1 MNKLIKTFRDIFSIE
16 DLRERILNTLLFL
29 AVYRLGSYIVLPGV
43 DGARFQGST
52 EGIFGLLDTLLG
64 GAFSNASIFGLS
76 IMPYISASIVLQLLT
91 VAVPYFQKLQKEGE
105 SGRKKINQY
114 TRVLTIVICVFQS
127 AAYISSNIPA
137 EYIYPEFAANF
148 AGISLFSLSS
158 IIVLTAGTIFCMW
171 MGEKITD
178 RGIGNGISLLIMVG
192 IISRFPGAII
202 KEAMTRDINGALI
215 FILELFVLFFVVMA
229 VVMITQAVRQIP
241 IQYAKQIVGNK
252 VYGGQRQYLPIKVN
266 SAGVMPIIFAQ
277 SLMLI
282 PAFFTNMI
290 SSSGND
296 FLVRIG
302 YAFSDYT
309 SWQYSLMFGLLIIIF
324 TFFYTAIAINPNQIA
339 DDMKR
344 NNGFIPGV
352 KPGPQT
358 SDHIATVIDRITL
371 PGAIFLALIAIMPSV
386 ASRFGVSRDFAQ
398 FFGGT
403 SLLIMVGVILDT
415 LQQVES
421 YLLMKHYEGLMK
433 TGKFNESAENAVV
446 AG

>member
-43 DGARFQGST
+43 DGGRMLQNENNA
-52 EGIFGLLDTLLG
+52 EGIFGLLNTLLG
-64 GAFSNASIFGLS
+64 GAFNNASIFGLS

-114 TRVLTIVICVFQS
+114 NRVLTIGICLAQS
-127 AAYISSNIPA
+127 AAYIASNIPA
-137 EYIYPEFAANF
+137 EFIYPEFQ
-148 AGISLFSLSS
+148 GTLFNVSS
-158 IIVLTAGTIFCMW
+158 MIILTAGTVFCMW

-192 IISRFPGAII
+192 IISRFPGSIMN
-202 KEAMTRDINGALI
+202 EARTQGINGALI
-215 FILELFVLFFVVMA
+215 FILELFVLFFVVMG
-229 VVMITQAVRQIP
+229 VVIITQAVRQIP
-241 IQYAKQIVGNK
+241 IQYAKQIIGNK

-277 SLMLI
+277 SLMFI
-282 PAFFTNMI
+282 PAFIAGLFRE
-290 SSSGND
+290 SSDIANSIGVTFAD
-296 FLVRIG
+296 F
-302 YAFSDYT
+302 T
-309 SWQYSLMFGLLIIIF
+309 SWQYNVVFATLIIVF

-344 NNGFIPGV
+344 NNGFIPGI

-358 SDHIATVIDRITL
+358 SDHIAGVIDRITL
-371 PGAIFLALIAIMPSV
+371 PGAVFLAIIAILPSIAV
-386 ASRFGVSRDFAQ
+386 KFNVTRDFSQ

-433 TGKFNESAENAVV
+433 TGKFNEASEKIVV
-446 AG
+446 A